1 MRTLQ
6 QTKPYQQRVTL
17 LLVFCLLFS
26 LLFAQFLG
34 LAHSIAHTQRD
45 GDNRVAQVAST
56 DSKAARQLLHDTS
69 TSCAAFDEA
78 CVGASLHTP
87 TYSPPLLPGAA
98 VLSLWSAFASWEQP
112 FQRLFSSRAPPA

>member
-1 MRTLQ
+1 MHTLQ
-6 QTKPYQQRVTL
+6 QTKPYQQQRITL
-17 LLVFCLLFS
+17 LLVVCLLFS

-34 LAHSIAHTQRD
+34 LTHSIAHAPQEGATQAASAD
-45 GDNRVAQVAST
+45 G
-56 DSKAARQLLHDTS
+56 KAARQLLHDTN

-98 VLSLWSAFASWEQP
+98 VLSLWVAFASWEQP

>member
-1 MRTLQ
+1 MRTPQ
-6 QTKPYQQRVTL
+6 QTKFYQAQVTL

-26 LLFAQFLG
+26 ILFAQLLG
-34 LAHSIAHTQRD
+34 LTHGIAHAPLD
-45 GDNRVAQVAST
+45 GAAQGVST
-56 DSKAARQLLHDTS
+56 GSRAAGNLLHDTT

-87 TYSPPLLPGAA
+87 TYFPPLLPGVA
-98 VLSLWSAFASWEQP
+98 VLSLWIAFASWKQP